1 MKYQHKKISY
11 FKLDV
16 QPNDNGFI
24 FFVFGFIFFCFCLI
38 LEADQ
43 ILPTW
48 TRHDLSNNLIQAR
61 PTL

>member
-24 FFVFGFIFFCFCLI
+24 FFVFGFIFFLFLFN
-38 LEADQ
+38 
-43 ILPTW
+43 
-48 TRHDLSNNLIQAR
+48 TRSGSDTSHLDATRS
-61 PTL
+61 